1 MSWILRGDEAN
12 LLGAHWVVGTSFGAG
27 LTRLEISSN
36 LDNFNKIRQTMSIR
50 PLDHNADSSTSPLP
64 FGDAYVRQ
72 NDLIASF
79 PERSP
84 WRFGYQVDVRAVEQ
98 TQSEPL
104 CLEVWISVQTT
115 LLDSHPMISVEI
127 ADDSFAEMSA
137 GIWTD
142 AAKRTGVIMH
152 PLDLADCRMNCSA
165 KGLTMGIFGSFME
178 KGVIR
183 RMRFRW
189 IATSTSQPSHAFWEE
204 QLQEFSG
211 SPLPLTT

>member
-1 MSWILRGDEAN
+1 MSWILRADEAF
-12 LLGAHWVVGTSFGAG
+12 LSGSRWSVAAFFETGVPRF
-27 LTRLEISSN
+27 EISSKH
-36 LDNFNKIRQTMSIR
+36 DNSNKIRQTMSIR
-50 PLDHNADSSTSPLP
+50 PVDHNADSSTSPLP

-98 TQSEPL
+98 TQNEPL
-104 CLEVWISVQTT
+104 CLEVWISVQTR

-152 PLDLADCRMNCSA
+152 PLDLADCRMNGSA
-165 KGLTMGIFGSFME
+165 NGLTMGIFGSFME

-189 IATSTSQPSHAFWEE
+189 IASSYSQPAPMFWEE